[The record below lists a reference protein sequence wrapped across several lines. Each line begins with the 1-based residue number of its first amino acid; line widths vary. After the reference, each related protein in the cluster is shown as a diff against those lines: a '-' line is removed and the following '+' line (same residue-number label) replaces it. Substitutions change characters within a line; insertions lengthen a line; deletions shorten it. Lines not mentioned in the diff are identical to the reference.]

1 MSVKSNKNRCSNK
14 TKPHTTHNSAFK
26 KIRKLGGKNT
36 NLAKYYI
43 ELLVE
48 KNEYALLNTS
58 VYKQLTK

>member
-1 MSVKSNKNRCSNK
+1 MRVKSNKNRCSNK

-26 KIRKLGGKNT
+26 KIRKLEGKNT

-48 KNEYALLNTS
+48 K
-58 VYKQLTK
+58 K